1 MVQGTIQYDAVCTWS
16 RFKVNCHP
24 SVCSIWV
31 TLYLGWYLH
40 LFQSGLLG
48 AGQSLSSKLV
58 LGWVGPA
65 GQGIFHNGTYVH
77 ACLFLYFS
85 WTALHVSAQETRSSC
100 VVSFLIH
107 TVDTGFLA
115 ELRSDSDPR
124 CFALSTVGFS
134 VMKSIMGDDGVPLVD
149 YSDYRQILW
158 DWKPSATFPPYSKVV
173 KVILKGS
180 IASAWVPL

>member
-1 MVQGTIQYDAVCTWS
+1 MKHLGDTVS
-16 RFKVNCHP
+16 
-24 SVCSIWV
+24 WV
-31 TLYLGWYLH
+31 V
-40 LFQSGLLG
+40 SSPIPKR

-158 DWKPSATFPPYSKVV
+158 DWKPSA
-173 KVILKGS
+173 ILNLAAILDFGTETEMVPNPDVLS
-180 IASAWVPL
+180 I